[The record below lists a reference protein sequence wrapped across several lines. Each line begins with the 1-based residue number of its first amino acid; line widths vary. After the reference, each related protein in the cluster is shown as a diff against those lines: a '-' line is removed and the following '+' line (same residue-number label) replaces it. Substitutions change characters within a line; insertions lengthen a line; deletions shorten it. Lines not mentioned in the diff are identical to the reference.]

1 MSAIR
6 LVLVDDHDLVR
17 QAVAAQLGDQ
27 PDFEVV
33 ASLGCADGL
42 VDSAQRARPDVAVL
56 DVAMPGG
63 PPFDAAR
70 ALRKAAPGVAVLF
83 LSAFP
88 TDRHLAAA
96 AAVGAGFVC
105 KDDSLDTLAEAIRAA
120 AAGRPYYS
128 PSVAARLPRDARSL
142 GSTRVPLTRREEE
155 VLCLIA
161 RGLAKRDVSERLGI
175 SVRTVETHVRNLM
188 AKIGVNDRV
197 ELARYAIREGYV
209 EP

>member
-17 QAVAAQLGDQ
+17 QALAAQLGDQ

-33 ASLGCADGL
+33 ASLDAAAEL
-42 VDSAQRARPDVAVL
+42 VETARRARADVAVL

-63 PPFDAAR
+63 LPFDAAR
-70 ALRKAAPGVAVLF
+70 ALGNEAVAVLF

-88 TDRHLAAA
+88 TDRHLASVAA
-96 AAVGAGFVC
+96 MGAGFVC
-105 KDDSLDTLAEAIRAA
+105 KDDSFETLAGAIRAA
-120 AAGRPYYS
+120 AEGRPTYS
-128 PSVAARLPRDARSL
+128 ASVAARLPRDAARLRSA
-142 GSTRVPLTRREEE
+142 GAGLTRREEE
-155 VLCLIA
+155 VLCHIA
-161 RGLAKRDVSERLGI
+161 RGLAKRDVANRLEI

-188 AKIGVNDRV
+188 EKVGVNDRV